1 MCPFLDDDDDSGFI
15 EQEQPVRENRVR
27 LNFFKDEK
35 KFFIIGGVAAAVA
48 CLVTGYVLYFNSK
61 PVNLDDLPVIRAE
74 TTPFKEKP
82 KSNEQ
87 VKHQDKT
94 VYDNISGDQRKV
106 EEKVVSQPE
115 EVVTVPEVDVE
126 ETLTDEEKNSII
138 QAFDELAP
146 EKEYKI
152 NYVSK
157 ENKKPITSGNLTIV
171 EEEARPPLNI
181 VKEEKKGSVTPTRK
195 KTRLKDVINA
205 ATETPAFENS
215 SIMVQIA
222 SVSTKASAEAE
233 YNRIVRKNQFLKA
246 RGKRIF
252 KVDLGKSKGVKYRVQ
267 VGPFSSK
274 SEAKKVVSALKDNG
288 FSAYISK

>member
-1 MCPFLDDDDDSGFI
+1 MCPFLDDDDDSVFI
-15 EQEQPVRENRVR
+15 EQDQPVRESRVQ

-61 PVNLDDLPVIRAE
+61 PINLDDLPVIHAE
-74 TTPFKEKP
+74 TTPIKEKP

-106 EEKVVSQPE
+106 VEKVVSQPE
-115 EVVTVPEVDVE
+115 EVVSVPAVDVE

-157 ENKKPITSGNLTIV
+157 GKKQSIKSGDLTIV
-171 EEEARPPLNI
+171 EEETRPPLNV
-181 VKEEKKGSVTPTRK
+181 VKEEKKEEAKAHK
-195 KTRLKDVINA
+195 KQRMKDVIDNVA
-205 ATETPAFENS
+205 AVPSYDNS

-233 YNRIVRKNQFLKA
+233 YNRIVRKNQFLKV

-252 KVDLGKSKGVKYRVQ
+252 KVDLGKGKGIKYRVQ
-267 VGPFSSK
+267 VGPFNSK
-274 SEAKKVVSALKDNG
+274 SEAKKVISALKDNG